1 MGLARCVVLLVLA
14 VLPAAVGARERQL
27 QHQAIVQPWS
37 NYCHPVGISVTH
49 FGDWRVLSNMVNR
62 CDAVDA
68 CVLACMRN
76 QCGENIGG
84 GCFHLCSFPRGAL
97 PLMDQAERFE
107 SRTPSVCRKP
117 PNNSSKPTPLRGA
130 A

>member
-1 MGLARCVVLLVLA
+1 MRLARYVTLLFA
-14 VLPAAVGARERQL
+14 AALPAAVGASEHQL
-27 QHQAIVQPWS
+27 QRRAISQPWS
-37 NYCHPVGISVTH
+37 SHCHPVGIRVKH
-49 FGDWRVLSNMVNR
+49 FSDWRLIGNMVNS
-62 CDAVDA
+62 CDALDA

-84 GCFHLCSFPRGAL
+84 GCFHLCSFPRGVL
-97 PLMDQAERFE
+97 PLVNQAERFE